1 MALRNVI
8 KEYLVSLGF
17 SLDSNSLTRALDSI
31 NLSEGRLS
39 SVTSK
44 FTSSLAKGVTAILT
58 FVSAAVVGVG
68 KLVTSVA
75 DANMATQNAANA
87 MYMNAGAYTLMEDAV
102 TSLGYSMNELNT
114 IARNPELTNR
124 FAELVELGK
133 NTAAPQE
140 LSSLLKQV
148 RDVTFEFDKMQ
159 VIMRNGIR
167 QIVYYF
173 LKYLG
178 GDLGDMQQSLANF
191 NKKLQENLPK
201 IANAIAKV
209 LYIIYR
215 VGKAIYYVISTV
227 GKFILSIFSF
237 MRKFPNTFKVF
248 IGTIAAILLVLNP
261 ILTLILVGISAI
273 ILLIDDYMTW
283 KRGGN
288 SLLGDKWSGFDSFI
302 TKANEVATFIFNGIE
317 KAVTRIIND
326 LKPFFQWMYDIFKT
340 IFGWIGDAIDWVN
353 NTLFPKATE
362 GAKAAGLIEEDGTTK
377 DMLNYAQNF
386 GQDVSKTLFSGN
398 PIKAGMKVANEIS
411 KGFLN
416 LIGVGQ
422 KEKTSADKFGYSYN
436 QNIYINGNVSSKET
450 NKINQYSKNAL
461 NSLSSSSVTK

>member
-75 DANMATQNAANA
+75 DADMVAQNAANA

-133 NTAAPQE
+133 NTAAPQK

-416 LIGVGQ
+416 LIGAGQ

>member
-75 DANMATQNAANA
+75 DADMVAQNAANA

-140 LSSLLKQV
+140 LRSLLKQV

-302 TKANEVATFIFNGIE
+302 TKANKVATFIFNGIE

>member
-44 FTSSLAKGVTAILT
+44 FTSNLAKGVTAILT

-75 DANMATQNAANA
+75 DADMVTQNAANA

-140 LSSLLKQV
+140 LRSLLKQV

>member
-1 MALRNVI
+1 MVASNIIR
-8 KEYLVSLGF
+8 EYLVRLGF
-17 SLDSNSLTRALDSI
+17 NVDSNSLTRALDVVNFGSDRL
-31 NLSEGRLS
+31 NSLS
-39 SVTSK
+39 SKMTTN
-44 FTSSLAKGVTAILT
+44 FAKGVAGVLT

-75 DANMATQNAANA
+75 DADLATQNAANA
-87 MYMNAGAYTLMEDAV
+87 MYMNSTAYTYMQDAV
-102 TSLGYSMNELNT
+102 KSLGYSMNDLAT

-133 NTAAPQE
+133 QTSAPQD
-140 LSSLLKQV
+140 LSSMLKQV
-148 RDVTFEFDKMQ
+148 RDVTFEFDKMR
-159 VIMRNGIR
+159 VIATNGVR

-178 GDLGDMQQSLANF
+178 GDLGNMQETLANF

-201 IANAIAKV
+201 IANTIAKV
-209 LYIIYR
+209 LYVIYR
-215 VGKAIYYVISTV
+215 VGKAIYYVVSTV
-227 GKFILSIFSF
+227 GKFISSVFSF
-237 MRKFPNTFKVF
+237 LKKFPNTFKVF

-261 ILTLILVGISAI
+261 VLTLILVGISAI
-273 ILLIDDYMTW
+273 VLLIDDYMTW

-288 SLLGDKWSGFDSFI
+288 SLLGDKWAGFDSFLS
-302 TKANEVATFIFNGIE
+302 KANTVATFIFNGIE
-317 KAVTRIIND
+317 KSVTRIIED

-353 NTLFPKATE
+353 NTLFPNATE
-362 GAKAAGLIEEDGTTK
+362 GAKAAGLIDENGTTK
-377 DMLNYAQNF
+377 DMLKYANDF
-386 GQDVSKTLFSGN
+386 GKDISITALGGN

-422 KEKTSADKFGYSYN
+422 KEKTNADKFGYSYN
-436 QNIYINGNVSSKET
+436 QNIYINGDVSSKET

>member
-75 DANMATQNAANA
+75 DADMVAQNAANA

>member
-75 DANMATQNAANA
+75 DANMVTQNAANA

-215 VGKAIYYVISTV
+215 VGKAIYYIISTV

>member
-75 DANMATQNAANA
+75 DADMVAQNAANA

-140 LSSLLKQV
+140 LRSLLKQV

-209 LYIIYR
+209 LSEIDATTIIGGGDSAAAVR
-215 VGKAIYYVISTV
+215 KAGLEDKMTHISTGGGASLEFLE
-227 GKFILSIFSF
+227 GKKL
-237 MRKFPNTFKVF
+237 P
-248 IGTIAAILLVLNP
+248 
-261 ILTLILVGISAI
+261 
-273 ILLIDDYMTW
+273 
-283 KRGGN
+283 
-288 SLLGDKWSGFDSFI
+288 
-302 TKANEVATFIFNGIE
+302 GIE
-317 KAVTRIIND
+317 C
-326 LKPFFQWMYDIFKT
+326 L
-340 IFGWIGDAIDWVN
+340 
-353 NTLFPKATE
+353 L
-362 GAKAAGLIEEDGTTK
+362 
-377 DMLNYAQNF
+377 
-386 GQDVSKTLFSGN
+386 
-398 PIKAGMKVANEIS
+398 
-411 KGFLN
+411 
-416 LIGVGQ
+416 
-422 KEKTSADKFGYSYN
+422 DK
-436 QNIYINGNVSSKET
+436 
-450 NKINQYSKNAL
+450 
-461 NSLSSSSVTK
+461 

>member
-75 DANMATQNAANA
+75 DADMVTQNAANA
-87 MYMNAGAYTLMEDAV
+87 MYMNAGAYTLMENAV

-288 SLLGDKWSGFDSFI
+288 SLLGDKWSGFDSFLS
-302 TKANEVATFIFNGIE
+302 KANEVATFIFNGIE

-340 IFGWIGDAIDWVN
+340 IFGWI
-353 NTLFPKATE
+353 
-362 GAKAAGLIEEDGTTK
+362 
-377 DMLNYAQNF
+377 
-386 GQDVSKTLFSGN
+386 
-398 PIKAGMKVANEIS
+398 
-411 KGFLN
+411 
-416 LIGVGQ
+416 
-422 KEKTSADKFGYSYN
+422 
-436 QNIYINGNVSSKET
+436 
-450 NKINQYSKNAL
+450 
-461 NSLSSSSVTK
+461 